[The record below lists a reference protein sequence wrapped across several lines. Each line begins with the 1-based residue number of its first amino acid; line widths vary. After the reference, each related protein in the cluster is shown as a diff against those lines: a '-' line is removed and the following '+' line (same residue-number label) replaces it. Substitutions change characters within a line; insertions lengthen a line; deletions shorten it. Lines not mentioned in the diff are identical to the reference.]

1 MVTVRP
7 IVRPHRIKGHVI
19 VAPETDYPAERF
31 AVGAIVHWLKGG
43 DPDPVEIVTSGEHQ
57 GRWIV
62 GFAGVTTMNDAETLR
77 GRELRIPAEALRP
90 LAPGG
95 FYTHDLAGCEVELVN
110 GQRLGRVE
118 RVDFGHGTP
127 LLAVR
132 TDQGEVLIPLAET
145 VCRRIDIGAKLIV
158 IDPPEGLIELND

>member
-1 MVTVRP
+1 MVTVGR
-7 IVRPHRIKGHVI
+7 IVRPHGIKGHVI

-31 AVGAIVHWLKGG
+31 ATGATLHWLMGG
-43 DPDPVEIVTSGEHQ
+43 VPAPVEVIASREHQ

-62 GFAGVTTMNDAETLR
+62 GFAGVSTMNDAETLR
-77 GRELRIPAEALRP
+77 GRELRIPREALRP
-90 LAPGG
+90 LGAGG
-95 FYTHDLAGCEVELVN
+95 FYTHDLAGCEVELVS
-110 GQRLGRVE
+110 GERLGRVE

-127 LLAVR
+127 ILVVGTKR
-132 TDQGEVLIPLAET
+132 GEVLVPLAET